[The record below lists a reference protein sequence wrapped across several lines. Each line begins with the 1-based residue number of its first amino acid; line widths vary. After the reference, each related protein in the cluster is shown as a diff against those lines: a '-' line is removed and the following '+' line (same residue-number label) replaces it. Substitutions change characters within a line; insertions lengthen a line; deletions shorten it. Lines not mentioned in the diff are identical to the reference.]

1 VALAK
6 YNERMSELPSF
17 IHTAAQLRALDRHAV
32 EQMGVPSYVLMTRAG
47 EAALKTLRCSWPQA
61 KRIVVVCGAGNNA
74 GDGYVLARLAHAA
87 GLRVVTMALFDPAT
101 LQGDALTAWRDFST
115 AGCRTVAWLDSEVRR
130 ADVIVDAIFGIGL
143 SRPLD
148 ARLTAYVDA
157 MNAASAPILALDIPS
172 GLHAD
177 TGQVMSAAIKA
188 TRTLAFVGLKIG
200 FYVGAGPDHVG
211 VVEFD
216 SLGVSDSGA
225 ESAALRMT
233 QSWLAKILPPRPRTS
248 HKGTSGHV
256 LIVGGGR
263 GMAGAAHLAGEAA
276 LRVGAGLVTIA
287 TRAENIAAIVSERP
301 ELMVRGIET
310 RDALEP
316 LINTAD
322 VVAIG
327 PGLGQDEWARAM
339 FAAVLATN
347 KPLVVDADAL
357 NLLAQH
363 QQARGNWIL
372 TPHPGEAARL
382 LALNTSQLQADRLA
396 SAQVLAKRYRAVSV
410 LKGAGSIVT
419 RHSDAIETPFICDA
433 GNPGM
438 ATAGMGDVLTGVIAG
453 LHGQLGD
460 AFVAARAGVLVHALA
475 GDCAAAAGQRGLIAS
490 DLFPHL
496 RTMVNPHA

>member
-1 VALAK
+1 LAK
-6 YNERMSELPSF
+6 YNERMSELPPF
-17 IHTAAQLRALDRHAV
+17 IHTAAQVRALDRQAIEKLGV
-32 EQMGVPSYVLMTRAG
+32 TGYALMGRAG
-47 EAALKTLRCSWPQA
+47 EAALQTLRRSWPKA

-87 GLRVVTMALFDPAT
+87 GLRVVTMALFDPAK
-101 LQGDALTAWRDFST
+101 LQGDALTAWRDFSA
-115 AGCRTVAWLDSEVRR
+115 AGCSAVEWLESEVHR
-130 ADVIVDAIFGIGL
+130 ADVIVDAIFGTGL

-148 ARLTAYVDA
+148 ERLIAYVNA
-157 MNAASAPILALDIPS
+157 MNSAPAPVLALDIPS

-177 TGQVMSAAIKA
+177 TGQAMGAAIKA
-188 TRTLAFVGLKIG
+188 TRTITFVGLKVG
-200 FYVGAGPDHVG
+200 FYVGMGPDHVG

-216 SLGVSDSGA
+216 SLGVPNSGA
-225 ESAALRMT
+225 EIVALRIT
-233 QSWLAKILPPRPRTS
+233 QSWLAKILPPRPRTA
-248 HKGTSGHV
+248 HKGASGHV

-301 ELMVRGIET
+301 ELMVRAVES

-316 LINTAD
+316 LMAAAD

-339 FAAVLATN
+339 FAAAMATD
-347 KPLVVDADAL
+347 KPLIVDADAL
-357 NLLAQH
+357 NLLAQQ

-382 LALNTSQLQADRLA
+382 LTLNTSQVQADRLGA
-396 SAQVLAKRYRAVSV
+396 AQALAQHYQAIVV

-419 RHSDAIETPFICDA
+419 RHSEGIETPFICDA

-438 ATAGMGDVLTGVIAG
+438 ATAGTGDVLTGVIAG
-453 LHGQLGD
+453 LHGQLDD
-460 AFVAARAGVLVHALA
+460 AFVAARAGVLVHAMA
-475 GDCAAAAGQRGLIAS
+475 GDCAAADGQRGLIAS

-496 RTMVNPHA
+496 RAMVNPHA